1 MNINTILNIDPL
13 GWGYD
18 PVSGSLK
25 GAKTQQRYLE
35 DLRGIF
41 ADQDAF
47 EAALSVGNPLVYE
60 VSGIE
65 PADGPGDLHF
75 GIGVLYSGCV
85 GEEYY
90 MTKGHYHTRREAAEL
105 YVGFRGKGCMLLEDE
120 KTGESRVVKLGEG
133 KIVYVPGHTAH
144 RTINTGTEP
153 LVYIGIYPSDAGH
166 DYASIAANN
175 FRQMVCNREGQA
187 MLISRN

>member
-1 MNINTILNIDPL
+1 MNTLLNIDPL

-18 PVSGSLK
+18 PDTGSLTGSK
-25 GAKTQQRYLE
+25 VQRRFLS
-35 DLRGIF
+35 DLKGIF
-41 ADQDAF
+41 ADSSAYDATL
-47 EAALSVGNPLVYE
+47 AAANPLVYE

-65 PADGPGDLHF
+65 PAVGPGDLHF
-75 GIGVLYSGCV
+75 GIGVLHPGKV

-120 KTGESRVVKLGEG
+120 STGESRIVKLGEG
-133 KIVYVPGHTAH
+133 KIVYVPGYTAH

-153 LVYIGIYPSDAGH
+153 LVYIGIYPADAGH
-166 DYASIAANN
+166 DYASIAINN
-175 FRQMVCNREGQA
+175 FRQMVCCRNGQA
-187 MLISRN
+187 VMVSRS